1 MGKIQKRSPC
11 NIHSSCLVCFMNEKQ
26 FWSSLSLRGER
37 GRCSYQRETCLS
49 SSRSCLFCFFYR
61 KIAFRISLALPFA
74 KTFNCHFLF
83 RSRQSPQ
90 TYSSQ
95 NQLTHSPVGD
105 PSTLNSCVSFF
116 CPQWDSPQPKPMWT
130 MLSRW
135 PLQCKY
141 YCLFSNLLFVGCW
154 KELAADAE
162 VATLV
167 FDFVSTNL

>member
-26 FWSSLSLRGER
+26 LSVRWER
-37 GRCSYQRETCLS
+37 GRCSYQRETFFFFLIEKLHLESPWLCLLQ
-49 SSRSCLFCFFYR
+49 RLL
-61 KIAFRISLALPFA
+61 IVTI
-74 KTFNCHFLF
+74 
-83 RSRQSPQ
+83 
-90 TYSSQ
+90 YSGHDKV
-95 NQLTHSPVGD
+95 LTHSPFGE

-116 CPQWDSPQPKPMWT
+116 CPQWDSPQPKPMWS
-130 MLSRW
+130 MLSWW

-154 KELAADAE
+154 KELAAYAE

>member
-26 FWSSLSLRGER
+26 LSVRRER
-37 GRCSYQRETCLS
+37 GRCSYQRETFFFFFLIEKLHLESPWLCLLQ
-49 SSRSCLFCFFYR
+49 RLL
-61 KIAFRISLALPFA
+61 IVTI
-74 KTFNCHFLF
+74 
-83 RSRQSPQ
+83 
-90 TYSSQ
+90 YSGHDKV
-95 NQLTHSPVGD
+95 LTHSPFGD

-116 CPQWDSPQPKPMWT
+116 CPQWDSPQPKPMWS

>member
-26 FWSSLSLRGER
+26 LSVRRER
-37 GRCSYQRETCLS
+37 GRCSYQRETFFFFFLIEKLHLESPWLCLLQ
-49 SSRSCLFCFFYR
+49 RLL
-61 KIAFRISLALPFA
+61 IVTI
-74 KTFNCHFLF
+74 
-83 RSRQSPQ
+83 
-90 TYSSQ
+90 YSDHDKV
-95 NQLTHSPVGD
+95 LTHSPFGD

-116 CPQWDSPQPKPMWT
+116 CPQWDSPQPKPMWS

-141 YCLFSNLLFVGCW
+141 YGLFSNLLFVGCW

>member
-1 MGKIQKRSPC
+1 MTSSEQLHGQNTEKI
-11 NIHSSCLVCFMNEKQ
+11 
-26 FWSSLSLRGER
+26 SLQYSFLLPGVFHEWKAVECEAGER
-37 GRCSYQRETCLS
+37 EVLISARDLFFFFLIEKLHLESPWLCLLQRLLIVT
-49 SSRSCLFCFFYR
+49 
-61 KIAFRISLALPFA
+61 I
-74 KTFNCHFLF
+74 
-83 RSRQSPQ
+83 
-90 TYSSQ
+90 YSGHGKV
-95 NQLTHSPVGD
+95 LTHSPFGD

-116 CPQWDSPQPKPMWT
+116 CPQWDSPQPKPMWS

-141 YCLFSNLLFVGCW
+141 YGLFSNLLFVGCW